1 MGQKSSKPRDLDGEP
16 SPTPRKSPKRGGMRH
31 PERSETASPLR
42 SESAPI
48 MEQRI
53 SVGDSPNLPK
63 SISLN
68 LASSSSE
75 QETDYDQQDADY
87 EQKEN
92 VPQTWTEKS
101 ISDSPLRMN
110 GTHMEPFTPKMV
122 NGEMLPRAASTPAT
136 TSMLCTEQLHIN
148 TDSDQEHTDQ
158 SDDEALTPVSQ
169 DFYEK
174 KAVLDYG
181 KFYNTSYLSEGK
193 SNYLKKPPQTLRK
206 AHTSPHFHRPVNF
219 SYSRDKPE
227 FLKPK
232 KSGMAALATGTKV
245 VVKRTRRVSSSS
257 ELRNEEAVRMSM
269 FPAAKPPPPNE
280 ITKIEREDW
289 PGPPCPAAIL
299 PEILRQRRKS
309 RGETDEEDEE
319 MPPEDPKITKEIEE
333 LSKFKDQSGIGKII
347 YKELEEKR
355 AHPVKALDPW
365 KASRVP
371 SADHEPR
378 YSTRYQSP
386 MFASPSRF
394 LDRPR
399 RYWDDSDISR
409 GYRTMSTHPVHRTSY
424 SLTPR
429 AATLPVSGTFGGHLS
444 YRYYDFEDLGSRS
457 HPSATSSST
466 VNTEQ
471 ESFATSSI
479 LGGQGIS
486 IISLQRSTW
495 HTEADP
501 PIYPYEK
508 LKISNFD
515 LPKDVDRNMLEIHL
529 RQEDFNQ
536 LFKMDREHFTR
547 LPEWKRNDLKRKA
560 DLF

>member
-1 MGQKSSKPRDLDGEP
+1 M
-16 SPTPRKSPKRGGMRH
+16 KSPHREGAEVALPH
-31 PERSETASPLR
+31 R
-42 SESAPI
+42 SESASF
-48 MEQRI
+48 MEQGT
-53 SVGDSPNLPK
+53 SKGDSPNFPK
-63 SISLN
+63 SKSLT
-68 LASSSSE
+68 LMSPSTEEMS
-75 QETDYDQQDADY
+75 DY

-92 VPQTWTEKS
+92 VPQTQAEKS
-101 ISDSPLRMN
+101 IHDSPIRVN
-110 GTHMEPFTPKMV
+110 GTGTPKEPLTPKTV
-122 NGEMLPRAASTPAT
+122 NGEIIPQATSTPAANGI
-136 TSMLCTEQLHIN
+136 SYTEQLNIN
-148 TDSDQEHTDQ
+148 TDSDQDQTDQ

-169 DFYEK
+169 DYYEK
-174 KAVLDYG
+174 KSIDYG
-181 KFYNTSYLSEGK
+181 KFYNTSYLGEGK
-193 SNYLKKPPQTLRK
+193 SNYLKKAPMNPRQDHK
-206 AHTSPHFHRPVNF
+206 SPHFHRPVNF
-219 SYSRDKPE
+219 SYSREKPE

-232 KSGMAALATGTKV
+232 KSGMAALATGTQV
-245 VVKRTRRVSSSS
+245 VVKRTRRASSSS
-257 ELRNEEAVRMSM
+257 ELRNEEAVRMSV
-269 FPAAKPPPPNE
+269 FPAAKPPQPNE

-309 RGETDEEDEE
+309 RGETDDEDEE

-355 AHPVKALDPW
+355 AQPVKALDPW

-409 GYRTMSTHPVHRTSY
+409 GYRTMATQYPVQRSSY
-424 SLTPR
+424 ALTPR

-444 YRYYDFEDLGSRS
+444 YRYYDFEDLGVRS
-457 HPSATSSST
+457 HPAATSSST

-471 ESFATSSI
+471 ESFTTSSI

-495 HTEADP
+495 HTEAEP
-501 PIYPYEK
+501 AVYSYEK

-529 RQEDFNQ
+529 SPDDFNQ
-536 LFKMDREHFTR
+536 IFKMDREHFKR
-547 LPEWKRNDLKRKA
+547 LAEWKRNDLKRKA

>member
-1 MGQKSSKPRDLDGEP
+1 MGQKSSKQRDSDSEP
-16 SPTPRKSPKRGGMRH
+16 SPSPRKSPKRAEH
-31 PERSETASPLR
+31 SKSPRAPHR
-42 SESAPI
+42 SESASVI
-48 MEQRI
+48 EQRT
-53 SVGDSPNLPK
+53 SHGDQSDLPK
-63 SISLN
+63 SKSLT
-68 LASSSSE
+68 LSSPSPKPA
-75 QETDYDQQDADY
+75 ADI
-87 EQKEN
+87 EEKEN
-92 VPQTWTEKS
+92 FPQTQAEAH
-101 ISDSPLRMN
+101 ISGSPIRVN
-110 GTHMEPFTPKMV
+110 GGEEPLTPKRI
-122 NGEMLPRAASTPAT
+122 NGELRPQATSTPAANGV
-136 TSMLCTEQLHIN
+136 LYTEQLNIN

-169 DFYEK
+169 DYSDK
-174 KAVLDYG
+174 KSLVDYG
-181 KFYNTSYLSEGK
+181 KFYNTSYLSEGR
-193 SNYLKKPPQTLRK
+193 SNYLKKAPQNPK
-206 AHTSPHFHRPVNF
+206 HHHKSPHFHRPVNF

-227 FLKPK
+227 FLKSK
-232 KSGMAALATGTKV
+232 KSGMAALATGSKV

-269 FPAAKPPPPNE
+269 FPAAKPPQPNE

-309 RGETDEEDEE
+309 RGETDDEDEE

-355 AHPVKALDPW
+355 AHPIKALDPW

-371 SADHEPR
+371 GADHEPR

-409 GYRTMSTHPVHRTSY
+409 GYRTMSTQYPVQRSSY
-424 SLTPR
+424 ALTPR
-429 AATLPVSGTFGGHLS
+429 AATLPVSGTFGG
-444 YRYYDFEDLGSRS
+444 YNFQRYYDFEDLGTRS
-457 HPSATSSST
+457 HPTASSSST

-501 PIYPYEK
+501 PVYPYEK

-529 RQEDFNQ
+529 SPDDFNQ
-536 LFKMDREHFTR
+536 LFKMDKDHFKR
-547 LPEWKRNDLKRKA
+547 LAEWKRNDLKRKA

>member
-1 MGQKSSKPRDLDGEP
+1 MGQKSSKHRDSDSEP
-16 SPTPRKSPKRGGMRH
+16 APSPRKSPKRTGVKSLH
-31 PERSETASPLR
+31 EETPQAASPHR
-42 SESAPI
+42 SESASFI
-48 MEQRI
+48 EQR
-53 SVGDSPNLPK
+53 SSSADSAVLPK
-63 SISLN
+63 SKSLT
-68 LASSSSE
+68 LSSPS
-75 QETDYDQQDADY
+75 TKPAVDK

-92 VPQTWTEKS
+92 VPQVEEEQLIPS
-101 ISDSPLRMN
+101 SPVRMN
-110 GTHMEPFTPKMV
+110 GTGVSKEPLTPKRI
-122 NGEMLPRAASTPAT
+122 NGEMMPRAASTPNGV
-136 TSMLCTEQLHIN
+136 LCSELNIN
-148 TDSDQEHTDQ
+148 TDSDQDHTDQ

-169 DFYEK
+169 DYYGEK
-174 KAVLDYG
+174 KSLVDYG
-181 KFYNTSYLSEGK
+181 KFYNTSYLSEGR
-193 SNYLKKPPQTLRK
+193 SNYLKKVNSFPRQDHK
-206 AHTSPHFHRPVNF
+206 SPHFHRPLNF
-219 SYSRDKPE
+219 SYSKDKPE
-227 FLKPK
+227 FLKTK
-232 KSGMAALATGTKV
+232 KSGMAALATGSKV
-245 VVKRTRRVSSSS
+245 VVKRTRRVSSST

-269 FPAAKPPPPNE
+269 FPAAKPPQPNE

-299 PEILRQRRKS
+299 PELLRQRRKS
-309 RGETDEEDEE
+309 RGETDDEDEE

-347 YKELEEKR
+347 CKELEEKR
-355 AHPVKALDPW
+355 AHPIKALDPW

-371 SADHEPR
+371 GADHEPR

-409 GYRTMSTHPVHRTSY
+409 GYRTMSTQYPVQRSSY
-424 SLTPR
+424 ALTPR
-429 AATLPVSGTFGGHLS
+429 AATLPVSGTFGG
-444 YRYYDFEDLGSRS
+444 YNFQRYYDFEDLGTSR
-457 HPSATSSST
+457 HHTANSSST

-471 ESFATSSI
+471 ESIAPSSI

-501 PIYPYEK
+501 PIYPYDK

-529 RQEDFNQ
+529 TQDDFNQ
-536 LFKMDREHFTR
+536 LFKMDRDQFKR
-547 LPEWKRNDLKRKA
+547 LAEWKRNDLKRKA